1 MSCLKMDKHNDTFK
15 EKTNRTGISG
25 VALWFLEN
33 VCQLIQYKKVSLLLK
48 KNYINNGSCE
58 TYSKAT

>member
-1 MSCLKMDKHNDTFK
+1 MDKHNDTFK

-48 KNYINNGSCE
+48 KIIL
-58 TYSKAT
+58 TMVRVKPTVKQLK